1 MIAEFDDFCLWMYVV
16 IDEIWQQIVPLFG
29 RPGPAPVCSDSEV
42 ITMAIVGQCRGWDL
56 ETDLISHWHERRDL
70 FPAVPE
76 RSRFN
81 RRRRNLMQAIN
92 YVRQVVLRLL
102 DLAQDRYCTIDSLPV
117 PVVQFH
123 LVPGASREWA
133 AHGATFGKVV
143 TKKQTIFG
151 YKLHLLVT
159 LNGVILDFVLAP
171 AHVTDLQVGEELL
184 IEHTDRVVIGDKGYI
199 SARLAT
205 LLTEHNRL
213 QLLTIPR
220 RNQRRQLPTAVAK
233 LLNARRQIIETV
245 HGQLT
250 EQLSIETN
258 HAHSFWGLCARLHTK
273 LAAHTLSIYLNR
285 LLGNADFLQ
294 IKQLAFPI

>member
-16 IDEIWQQIVPLFG
+16 IDEIWQQIAPMFG
-29 RPGPAPVCSDSEV
+29 RPGPAPACSDSEL

-56 ETDLISHWHERRDL
+56 ETDLISHWYEHRDL
-70 FPAVPE
+70 FPTVPE

-92 YVRQVVLRLL
+92 CVRQVVLRML

-133 AHGATFGKVV
+133 THGATFGKVV

-171 AHVTDLQVGEELL
+171 AHATDLTIGEELL
-184 IEHTDRVVIGDKGYI
+184 HDHTDLIVIGDKGYI
-199 SARLAT
+199 SAVVAASLMAT
-205 LLTEHNRL
+205 NRL

-220 RNQRRQLPTAVAK
+220 RNQKRQVPPEVAR

-250 EQLSIETN
+250 EQLNIETN
-258 HAHSFWGLCARLHTK
+258 HAHSFWGLCARLYTK
-273 LAAHTLSIYLNR
+273 LTAHTLSIYLNR
-285 LLGNADFLQ
+285 LLGNTECLQ
-294 IKQLAFPI
+294 IKHLAFPI